1 MQFTARRQELD
12 EVVRLTAA
20 PSSHGLLFTG
30 EHGIGKSRLLA
41 EAARR
46 VTVDSVLLR
55 GNPAESAWPLSGF
68 STLFA
73 SIGDR
78 RAVEFAG
85 RFTLRSNDPQ
95 SMFAASRD
103 LLTLLRGLDLPPLV
117 LLIDDLDMMDTESR
131 TLIGFMAGR
140 LAGTNLQMVATATTA
155 TATATTAVP
164 AVGGEQRLAG
174 FTTLPLA
181 PLTGEEAEDLVRRE
195 LGEAADDGTVQIVA
209 SRSGGIPLVIEQ
221 SIAGLHHDQVTG
233 REPLVLPLRPP
244 EASKAAA
251 LDRLHAVPR
260 EALPIAQELAAAPL
274 HLLGVLTRQDLDR
287 SDRLELLLDAG
298 LADLHGQVVRMR
310 DPLLR
315 SYLYWELRPQHRREL
330 HGELAGLYSAVDE
343 RLAAW
348 HASFT
353 GEGAD
358 RADALIAAATDLVH
372 EGENEAAVE
381 LAERALVLGSDPESR
396 HPLMLRFVE
405 ALNAAGEL
413 DLAAHYLQTVQPADP
428 DPAFSLVLARTRIA
442 LEFERTQRVPV
453 REVEASVSLHGDDDP
468 EGATALLSLV
478 TDFHSAKWDVDG
490 ARAWLRIAEL
500 FSPASAKGPDP
511 QLAEAARM
519 VEAVDGVPEGS
530 SGTHRMSTDSLNA
543 LTAASLISFGT
554 TLSYREHYA
563 QARRV
568 TNVVFHGRRDE
579 RLAVDWAWNL
589 SFINEVRAGD
599 FRRAHSVVEGWSADT
614 AETVRQH
621 SARALANT
629 WHAIAQGREEAAAA
643 HAEQCAELASAE
655 RNPAVLARLYSFQG
669 ADALL
674 RGDHASAVRLLQ
686 LADAT
691 SAHIGNLSLVRHT
704 ANLVEAYAAA
714 GRLREGEQVL
724 HRMVEQQQ
732 RRPSI
737 WLDRAVARSRA
748 VLAPDQAAGE
758 LFVEALALYDGAQA
772 HDGDYERARTL
783 LAQSDRLTR
792 LGLRTDAEHA
802 SALASAAFE
811 AAGATLW
818 ARRAA
823 SAEPASSPEPGSIL
837 SLLKAEEREVAEM
850 VRRGLRNREI
860 AGELYISLR
869 TVELRLTHIYR
880 KVGARSRS
888 HLASLL
894 G

>member
-1 MQFTARRQELD
+1 MLFTARGPELD
-12 EVVRLTAA
+12 EMVRVTTA
-20 PSSHGLLFTG
+20 PSVHGLLFTG
-30 EHGIGKSRLLA
+30 ERGIGKTRLLT
-41 EAARR
+41 EAASRIA
-46 VTVDSVLLR
+46 TDSVLLQA
-55 GNPAESAWPLSGF
+55 NPAESAWPLSGF
-68 STLFA
+68 STVFA

-95 SMFAASRD
+95 TMFAAARD
-103 LLTLLRGLDLPPLV
+103 LLTLLRGLDLQPLV
-117 LLIDDLDMMDTESR
+117 LLIDDLDLMDTESR

-140 LAGTNLQMVATATTA
+140 LAGTNLQLVATATS
-155 TATATTAVP
+155 TTAPASASVP
-164 AVGGEQRLAG
+164 EHGGEHRLAG
-174 FTTLPLA
+174 FTTHTLA
-181 PLTGEEAEDLVRRE
+181 PLTPEEAAELVRTE
-195 LGEAADDGTVQIVA
+195 LGDGADDGTVQIIA
-209 SRSGGIPLVIEQ
+209 SRSGGIPRVIEQ
-221 SIAGLHHDQVTG
+221 SIAGLNHDQATG
-233 REPLVLPLRPP
+233 REPLVLPMRPP

-251 LDRLHAVPR
+251 LERLHSAPK
-260 EALPIAQELAAAPL
+260 EALPLARELAAAPL
-274 HLLGVLTRQDLDR
+274 HLVDALTRQDLDR
-287 SDRLELLLDAG
+287 SDALESLLDVG
-298 LADLHGQVVRMR
+298 LAELHGNLVRMR

-330 HGELAGLYSAVDE
+330 HRELAGLYAGLDE

-348 HASFT
+348 HRSFAA
-353 GEGAD
+353 AD
-358 RADALIAAATDLVH
+358 PRIAADLITAASDLVRDGDA
-372 EGENEAAVE
+372 ESAVE
-381 LAERALVLGSDPESR
+381 LAERALVLGADAPSR
-396 HPLMLRFVE
+396 HPHMLRFVE
-405 ALNAAGEL
+405 VLSSAGEL
-413 DLAAHYLQTVQPADP
+413 DLAARYLQTVQPDHP
-428 DPAFSLVLARTRIA
+428 DPGFSLVLARTRIA

-453 REVEASVSLHGDDDP
+453 REVEASVSLHGDEDP
-468 EGATALLSLV
+468 AGATALLSLV

-500 FSPASAKGPDP
+500 FSPESAARADS
-511 QLAEAARM
+511 QLAEATRM
-519 VEAVDGVPEGS
+519 VDAVDGAPEG
-530 SGTHRMSTDSLNA
+530 GAATARMSTDALNA

-568 TNVVFHGRRDE
+568 TNVVFHGHRSE

-589 SFINEVRAGD
+589 GFINEVRAGD
-599 FRRAHSVVEGWSADT
+599 FRRAHAVVDGWLADT
-614 AETVRQH
+614 AATVKQH
-621 SARALANT
+621 SARALAVT
-629 WHAIAQGREEAAAA
+629 WHTLTQGRASEAAA
-643 HAEQCAELASAE
+643 HADECAALASAE
-655 RNPAVLARLYSFQG
+655 RNPAVLARLYGFQG

-691 SAHIGNLSLVRHT
+691 AAHIDNLSLVRHT
-704 ANLVEAYAAA
+704 ANLVEAYAAG
-714 GRLREGEQVL
+714 GRMREGEQVL
-724 HRMVEQQQ
+724 ARMSEQQL

-748 VLAPDQAAGE
+748 ILAPDPIAPE
-758 LFVEALALYDGAQA
+758 LFVEALALYDGVKA
-772 HDGDYERARTL
+772 HDGDYERGRTL

-792 LGLRTDAEHA
+792 LGLRADAEHA
-802 SALASAAFE
+802 SALANAAFE
-811 AAGATLW
+811 SAGATLW
-818 ARRAA
+818 ATRAA
-823 SAEPASSPEPGSIL
+823 SAEPAAAPEPGSIL

-888 HLASLL
+888 HLASLI